1 MTLYRIVSYPKII
14 LDIPNQTQVGSFIQ
28 YHIDFEGIVRDMELA
43 EIVNNLRAIAIQ
55 SMRRQAFDSGLNN
68 EVLRLMSSQGI
79 ETDLIT

>member
-1 MTLYRIVSYPKII
+1 
-14 LDIPNQTQVGSFIQ
+14 
-28 YHIDFEGIVRDMELA
+28 MELA